1 LDFDFGMAQRGLKSA
16 LLLAACARPRKR
28 TGRKAPKIAGFTGSG
43 SVAIGRAAVI
53 VRAKFKCDCRVGGQR
68 PAHTENHA
76 RETSMFSSPAF
87 AQGLFG
93 GGAGGD
99 GGMLM
104 SLLPFILIFVI
115 MYFLILRPQQKRAKQ
130 HQEMVKNVR
139 RGDTVVTNG
148 GLIGKVTKVIDDDQ
162 IEIEIADDVRI
173 RQLRAMLT
181 DVRAKGEPVKDEA
194 AAG

>member
-1 LDFDFGMAQRGLKSA
+1 MFI
-16 LLLAACARPRKR
+16 
-28 TGRKAPKIAGFTGSG
+28 T
-43 SVAIGRAAVI
+43 
-53 VRAKFKCDCRVGGQR
+53 
-68 PAHTENHA
+68 PAY
-76 RETSMFSSPAF
+76 
-87 AQGLFG
+87 AQGSLFG

-104 SLLPFILIFVI
+104 SLLPFVLIFVI
-115 MYFLILRPQQKRAKQ
+115 MYFLILRPQQKRVKQ

-139 RGDTVVTNG
+139 RGDTVITNG

-173 RQLRAMLT
+173 RQLRSMLT
-181 DVRAKGEPVKDEA
+181 DVRAKGEPVREEA